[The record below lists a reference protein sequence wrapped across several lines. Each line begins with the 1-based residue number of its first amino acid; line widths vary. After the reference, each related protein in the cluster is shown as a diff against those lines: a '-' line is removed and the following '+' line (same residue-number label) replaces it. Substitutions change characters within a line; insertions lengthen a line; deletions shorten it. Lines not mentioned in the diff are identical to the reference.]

1 MSLEPEILK
10 TFKAADTFEQLTI
23 TLDRAPAAGAT
34 VLAQIRDAVDVL
46 VHQWST
52 AEGTAVINGRDIVL
66 ARVAPAQTRAWPV
79 GIHGFEV
86 QLISAGKTTTQIY
99 REELAIEVYGDGAYV
114 E

>member
-23 TLDRAPAAGAT
+23 TLDRAPAPGST
-34 VLAQIRDAVDVL
+34 VLAQIRDAVDGL
-46 VHQWST
+46 VHQWSS
-52 AEGTAVINGRDIVL
+52 AEGTASINGRDIVL
-66 ARVAPAQTRAWPV
+66 VRVAPVLTRNWQA

-86 QLISAGKTTTQIY
+86 QLTEPGKTTTQIF

-114 E
+114 